1 MLHEDAQKRLALMEV
16 WPASVREKRRAEEV
30 RDVASHPGA
39 PRLIQKFMHD
49 LPKVAI
55 ACGINRGWFNER
67 LAPHSPILIQQSAAL
82 VPEHIVAN
90 RKRAIKI
97 AQVELAEVL
106 KDCDGIVHVR
116 GWRSNSAANPAIS
129 GGTSA

>member
-1 MLHEDAQKRLALMEV
+1 MEV
-16 WPASVREKRRAEEV
+16 WPASIREKRGAEEV
-30 RDVASHPGA
+30 RDVASHAGA

-49 LPKVAI
+49 LSKVTI
-55 ACGINRGWFNER
+55 GCGVNRGWFNKR
-67 LAPHSPILIQQSAAL
+67 LAPHSPILIQQSSAL

-106 KDCDGIVHVR
+106 KDCDGIVHVM

-129 GGTSA
+129 AGTSA